1 MNVEAESPVE
11 TIMRDELAHGD
22 AVLGSL
28 APILGH
34 LVATE
39 ANVLFND
46 QVVATIRGRAMD
58 VAGQLLREQA
68 SAAGEEDVE
77 AFVAAGAES
86 LAADLLGEQDFL
98 LHCHALTIEAQTAR
112 HLQKRSGIDPVV
124 SPMLQSLIASKDAGI
139 AGGAMAILA
148 SQARFFQQHE
158 RMELPVRELPGSIFD
173 VVLMRWRS
181 FAGPGT
187 ETVTAQ
193 AEMTL
198 RSTFDEGAG
207 RIGLLSRMVHAL
219 GRDARAALSVGHGG
233 LSLFAS
239 TLASATEQSR
249 DIALLATTEQQLG
262 RLALSLRAAG
272 FDHREVEEQFQ
283 YLHPDVALPEGFET
297 LRIDRAA
304 AMLVAGGDYPEA
316 N

>member
-1 MNVEAESPVE
+1 
-11 TIMRDELAHGD
+11 
-22 AVLGSL
+22 
-28 APILGH
+28 
-34 LVATE
+34 
-39 ANVLFND
+39 
-46 QVVATIRGRAMD
+46 
-58 VAGQLLREQA
+58 
-68 SAAGEEDVE
+68 
-77 AFVAAGAES
+77 
-86 LAADLLGEQDFL
+86 
-98 LHCHALTIEAQTAR
+98 
-112 HLQKRSGIDPVV
+112 
-124 SPMLQSLIASKDAGI
+124 
-139 AGGAMAILA
+139 
-148 SQARFFQQHE
+148 
-158 RMELPVRELPGSIFD
+158 
-173 VVLMRWRS
+173 
-181 FAGPGT
+181 
-187 ETVTAQ
+187 
-193 AEMTL
+193 
-198 RSTFDEGAG
+198 
-207 RIGLLSRMVHAL
+207 MVHAL